1 MQVLSCLQFLQQT
14 GAKTARQR
22 WNRNTSSEL
31 QAPQAALDGQAS
43 TASQNCDAAVQ
54 STAAGQASAVRTAAS
69 NRAQLASDGSD
80 DAEGRGG
87 GGLAAG
93 DTVLVFAIH
102 RFDR

>member
-1 MQVLSCLQFLQQT
+1 MQVLSCLQFLRQT

-22 WNRNTSSEL
+22 WYRHTGSEL

-43 TASQNCDAAVQ
+43 TASQSCDAAAQ
-54 STAAGQASAVRTAAS
+54 STATGQATAVRTAAS
-69 NRAQLASDGSD
+69 DRAQLAIEGSHG
-80 DAEGRGG
+80 AEGGGG
-87 GGLAAG
+87 GGLVAG

>member
-14 GAKTARQR
+14 GAKAARQR

-31 QAPQAALDGQAS
+31 QAPQAALGGQAS
-43 TASQNCDAAVQ
+43 TASQTCDAAAQ
-54 STAAGQASAVRTAAS
+54 STAAGQASAVRTAS
-69 NRAQLASDGSD
+69 NRAQLASEGSD

-87 GGLAAG
+87 GGLAG